1 MRDHKPQPG
10 RGRLQYLAD
19 VTNPGPIWNPRTEHE
34 LTDAAQNGL
43 LNETHKLDLKR
54 ELESGD
60 SADRGLAKDVASFS
74 LDGGTILI
82 GVDEATSPPSLTPV
96 VLNGLPERVEQIAAM
111 RVDEPVLVENCRY

>member
-1 MRDHKPQPG
+1 
-10 RGRLQYLAD
+10 
-19 VTNPGPIWNPRTEHE
+19 
-34 LTDAAQNGL
+34 
-43 LNETHKLDLKR
+43 
-54 ELESGD
+54 
-60 SADRGLAKDVASFS
+60 LAKDVASFS